1 MRFKSIEIE
10 NYRNLDGI
18 KVHFNLESNYI
29 VGENN
34 IGKSNFLALLNTIS
48 NTLSNARSFSEKDF
62 TDLTRQ
68 IVINLSLKLNE
79 TEYGVFGDSFSPTDS
94 SLINIRIVQD
104 IREAHPQVTNADT
117 TETIRSMNLKKINFL
132 KYDTNVNPI
141 NELRFDKSKG
151 VGAFLGHM
159 IRKYITPEDTFLN
172 QDSMD
177 KLVSHLN
184 LYLKKIKSFDEF
196 GISANVT
203 PDSADVL
210 SKLVYLMDGNQLPI
224 SNTGNGIQFIALA
237 ALNIF
242 SRILDLYKSKSIP
255 FEESL
260 FTTREEK
267 KILPLV
273 LAIDEPEVHLHP
285 YMQRAML
292 NYYKHIL
299 KNEDEN
305 FLELLKYSFNIDGL
319 DGQLIVVTHS
329 TDALVDNYRNIVRFY
344 KARDKRTN
352 AISGTDINIKPGVEK
367 HLIMNFQDIK
377 EAFYSKC
384 VLIVEGETEY
394 GCIPGFAKTLNIPMD
409 DFGICVVN
417 AQGEGSIPKLQ
428 QLFNHFDIPSVVI
441 FDSDV
446 KEGKT
451 ASENEF
457 FTKEICFEM
466 DIVAK
471 LIEMEKFDILKSIA
485 LELDND
491 ANEHILDADFVK
503 KPFSKIGYDLTTY
516 TPKSLE
522 NLKIDQIN
530 EYRAV
535 YFAWYYNKKGILIGR
550 IIGNILPADCIP
562 TCYINAINKAKE
574 VALL

>member
-1 MRFKSIEIE
+1 M
-10 NYRNLDGI
+10 
-18 KVHFNLESNYI
+18 
-29 VGENN
+29 
-34 IGKSNFLALLNTIS
+34 
-48 NTLSNARSFSEKDF
+48 
-62 TDLTRQ
+62 
-68 IVINLSLKLNE
+68 
-79 TEYGVFGDSFSPTDS
+79 
-94 SLINIRIVQD
+94 
-104 IREAHPQVTNADT
+104 
-117 TETIRSMNLKKINFL
+117 
-132 KYDTNVNPI
+132 
-141 NELRFDKSKG
+141 
-151 VGAFLGHM
+151 
-159 IRKYITPEDTFLN
+159 
-172 QDSMD
+172 
-177 KLVSHLN
+177 
-184 LYLKKIKSFDEF
+184 
-196 GISANVT
+196 
-203 PDSADVL
+203 
-210 SKLVYLMDGNQLPI
+210 
-224 SNTGNGIQFIALA
+224 A

-242 SRILDLYKSKSIP
+242 SRILDLYRSKSIP

-260 FTTREEK
+260 FTTRKGE

-285 YMQRAML
+285 YMQRAIL
-292 NYYKHIL
+292 NYYKCIL

-305 FLELLKYSFNIDGL
+305 FIELLKYSFNIDGL

-329 TDALVDNYRNIVRFY
+329 TDVLVDNHRNIVRFY
-344 KARDKRTN
+344 KTKDKRTN
-352 AISGTDINIKPGVEK
+352 AISGMDINIKPDVEK

-394 GCIPGFAKTLNIPMD
+394 GCIRGFAKTLNIPMD
-409 DFGICVVN
+409 DYGICFVN

-428 QLFNHFDIPSVVI
+428 QLFNHFAIPSIVI

-466 DIVAK
+466 DIVDK
-471 LIEMEKFDILKSIA
+471 LIEMGKFDTLKSIA
-485 LELDND
+485 LELDDD
-491 ANEHILDADFVK
+491 ANVHILDADFVK
-503 KPFSKIGYDLTTY
+503 KPFKKIGYDLATY

-522 NLKIDQIN
+522 ELNIDQIN

-550 IIGNILPADCIP
+550 IIGNTLPADCIP
-562 TCYINAINKAKE
+562 ICYINAINKAKE

>member
-1 MRFKSIEIE
+1 MRFERIEIE
-10 NYRNLDGI
+10 NYRNLDGV

-34 IGKSNFLALLNTIS
+34 IGKSNFLALLNTIC
-48 NTLSNARSFSEKDF
+48 NARSFSENDFADF
-62 TDLTRQ
+62 TRP
-68 IVINLSLKLNE
+68 IVINLSLRLDE
-79 TEYGVFGDSFSPTDS
+79 SEYGVFGDSFSPTDS
-94 SLINIRIVQD
+94 SMINIRIVHD
-104 IREAHPQVTNADT
+104 INEAHPQVINADT
-117 TETIRSMNLKKINFL
+117 TETIHPMNLRKINFL
-132 KYDTNVNPI
+132 KYDTNVNPN

-151 VGAFLGHM
+151 AGAFLGHM
-159 IRKYITPEDTFLN
+159 IQKYISPEDTFLN
-172 QDSMD
+172 QDSID
-177 KLVSHLN
+177 RLVAHLN

-203 PDSADVL
+203 PDSTDVL
-210 SKLVYLMDGNQLPI
+210 FKLVYLMDGNQLPI
-224 SNTGNGIQFIALA
+224 SNTGNGVQFMAMA

-260 FTTREEK
+260 FTTREGK

-285 YMQRAML
+285 YMQRAIL
-292 NYYKHIL
+292 NYYKRIL

-319 DGQLIVVTHS
+319 NGQLIVVTHS
-329 TDALVDNYRNIVRFY
+329 TDALVDNHRNIVRFY
-344 KARDKRTN
+344 KTKDKRTN
-352 AISGTDINIKPGVEK
+352 AISGMDINIKPDVEK

-394 GCIPGFAKTLNIPMD
+394 GCIRGFAKTLNIPMD
-409 DFGICVVN
+409 DYGICFVN

-428 QLFNHFDIPSVVI
+428 QLFNHFAIPSIVI

-451 ASENEF
+451 AAENEF

-466 DIVAK
+466 DIVDK
-471 LIEMEKFDILKSIA
+471 LIEMGKFDTLKSIA

-491 ANEHILDADFVK
+491 ANVHILDADFVK
-503 KPFSKIGYDLTTY
+503 KPFKKIGYDLATY

-522 NLKIDQIN
+522 ELNIDQLN

-550 IIGNILPADCIP
+550 IIGNTLPADCIP
-562 TCYINAINKAKE
+562 ICYINAINKAKE

>member
-1 MRFKSIEIE
+1 MRFERIEIE
-10 NYRNLDGI
+10 NYRNLDGV

-34 IGKSNFLALLNTIS
+34 IGKSNFLALLNTIC
-48 NTLSNARSFSEKDF
+48 NARSFSENDF
-62 TDLTRQ
+62 ADLTRP
-68 IVINLSLKLNE
+68 IVINLSLRLDE
-79 TEYGVFGDSFSPTDS
+79 SEYGVFGDSFSPTDS
-94 SLINIRIVQD
+94 SMINIRIVQD
-104 IREAHPQVTNADT
+104 IKEAHPQVINADT
-117 TETIRSMNLKKINFL
+117 TETIHPINLKKINFL
-132 KYDTNVNPI
+132 KYDTNVNPN

-151 VGAFLGHM
+151 AGAFLGHM
-159 IRKYITPEDTFLN
+159 IQKYISPEDTFLN
-172 QDSMD
+172 QDSID
-177 KLVSHLN
+177 RLVAHLN

-210 SKLVYLMDGNQLPI
+210 SKLVYLMDGNQIPI
-224 SNTGNGIQFIALA
+224 NNTGNGVQFMAMA

-267 KILPLV
+267 KILPLI

-285 YMQRAML
+285 YMQRAIL
-292 NYYKHIL
+292 NYYKRIL
-299 KNEDEN
+299 KNDDEN

-329 TDALVDNYRNIVRFY
+329 TDALVDNHRNIVRFY
-344 KARDKRTN
+344 KTKDKRTN
-352 AISGTDINIKPGVEK
+352 AISGMDINIKPDVEK

-394 GCIPGFAKTLNIPMD
+394 GCIRGFAKTLNIQID
-409 DFGICVVN
+409 DYGICFVN

-428 QLFNHFDIPSVVI
+428 QLFNHFAIPSIVI

-446 KEGKT
+446 KEGKI
-451 ASENEF
+451 AAENEF

-466 DIVAK
+466 DIVDK
-471 LIEMEKFDILKSIA
+471 LIEMGKFDTLKSIA
-485 LELDND
+485 LEFDND
-491 ANEHILDADFVK
+491 ANVHILDADFVK
-503 KPFSKIGYDLTTY
+503 KPFKKIGYDLATY

-522 NLKIDQIN
+522 ELNIDQIN

-550 IIGNILPADCIP
+550 IIGNTLPANCIP
-562 TCYINAINKAKE
+562 ICYINAINKAKE
-574 VALL
+574 AALL